1 LIQEE
6 KMEQLF
12 EEMKNAVLEG
22 EEEEAAELAQK
33 ALDSGIDPVAA
44 MDNGFLKGINEAG
57 RLYEEEE
64 FFLPELVCAAD
75 AMKAALG
82 VLDEELKKCADNNT
96 KTGKVVLATVQ
107 GDVHDIG
114 KTIVGAMMT
123 ANGYEVYDLGADV
136 PNEKVVSSIDEIKP
150 DIIGLSALLTTTMEN
165 QKNVINM
172 ISEAG
177 KRDRVKIMVGGA
189 PVSRQWSEKIG
200 ADGYSDNAIDAVKMA
215 GTLIGK

>member
-1 LIQEE
+1 
-6 KMEQLF
+6 MEQLF
-12 EEMKNAVLEG
+12 EEMKNSVLEG

-33 ALDSGIDPVAA
+33 ALDSGMDPVAV

-57 RLYEEEE
+57 KLYEEGE

-75 AMKAALG
+75 AMKAALE

-123 ANGYEVYDLGADV
+123 ANGYEVYDLGSDV
-136 PNEKVVSSIDEIKP
+136 PNEKVLSAIDDVKP
-150 DIIGLSALLTTTMEN
+150 DIVGLSALLTTTMEQ
-165 QKNVINM
+165 QKNVIEM
-172 ISEAG
+172 IREAG
-177 KRDRVKIMVGGA
+177 KRDEVKIMVGGA

-215 GTLIGK
+215 GILIG

>member
-1 LIQEE
+1 
-6 KMEQLF
+6 MEQLF
-12 EEMKNAVLEG
+12 EEMKNSVLEG

-33 ALDSGIDPVAA
+33 ALDSGMDPVAV

-57 RLYEEEE
+57 KLYEEGE

-75 AMKAALG
+75 AMKAALE

-123 ANGYEVYDLGADV
+123 ANGYEVYDLGSDV
-136 PNEKVVSSIDEIKP
+136 PNEKVVSSIDEIEP
-150 DIIGLSALLTTTMEN
+150 DIIGLSALLTTTMEQ
-165 QKNVINM
+165 QKNVIEM
-172 ISEAG
+172 IREAG
-177 KRDRVKIMVGGA
+177 KRDEVKIMVGGA
-189 PVSRQWSEKIG
+189 PVSRQWSEQIG
-200 ADGYSDNAIDAVKMA
+200 ADGYSDNAIAAVKMA
-215 GTLIGK
+215 GILMG

>member
-1 LIQEE
+1 
-6 KMEQLF
+6 MEQLF
-12 EEMKNAVLEG
+12 EEMKNSVLEG

-33 ALDSGIDPVAA
+33 ALDSGMDPVAV
-44 MDNGFLKGINEAG
+44 MDKGFLKGINEAG
-57 RLYEEEE
+57 KLYEEGE

-75 AMKAALG
+75 AMKAALE

-96 KTGKVVLATVQ
+96 KAGKVVLATVQ

-123 ANGYEVYDLGADV
+123 ANGYEVYDLGSDV
-136 PNEKVVSSIDEIKP
+136 PNEKVLSAIDDVKP
-150 DIIGLSALLTTTMEN
+150 DIVGLSALLTTTMEQ
-165 QKNVINM
+165 QKNVIEM
-172 ISEAG
+172 IREAG
-177 KRDRVKIMVGGA
+177 KRDEVKIMVGGA

-215 GTLIGK
+215 GILIG

>member
-1 LIQEE
+1 
-6 KMEQLF
+6 MEQLF
-12 EEMKNAVLEG
+12 EEMKNSVLEG
-22 EEEEAAELAQK
+22 EEKEAAELAQK
-33 ALDSGIDPVAA
+33 ALDSGMDPVAV

-57 RLYEEEE
+57 KLYEEGE

-75 AMKAALG
+75 AMKAALE

-123 ANGYEVYDLGADV
+123 ANGYEVYDLGSDV
-136 PNEKVVSSIDEIKP
+136 PNEKVLSAIDDVKP
-150 DIIGLSALLTTTMEN
+150 DIVGLSALLTTTMEQ
-165 QKNVINM
+165 QKNVIEM
-172 ISEAG
+172 IREAG
-177 KRDRVKIMVGGA
+177 KRDEVKIMVGGA

-215 GTLIGK
+215 GILIG

>member
-1 LIQEE
+1 
-6 KMEQLF
+6 MEQLF
-12 EEMKNAVLEG
+12 EEMKNSVLEG
-22 EEEEAAELAQK
+22 EEKEAAELAQK
-33 ALDSGIDPVAA
+33 ALDSGMDPVAV
-44 MDNGFLKGINEAG
+44 MDKGFLKGINEAG
-57 RLYEEEE
+57 KLYEEGE

-75 AMKAALG
+75 AMKAALE

-123 ANGYEVYDLGADV
+123 ANGDEVYDLGSEV
-136 PNEKVVSSIDEIKP
+136 PNEKVLSAIDDVKP
-150 DIIGLSALLTTTMEN
+150 DIVGLSALLTTTMEQ
-165 QKNVINM
+165 QKNVIEM
-172 ISEAG
+172 IREAG
-177 KRDRVKIMVGGA
+177 KRDEVKIMVGGA

-215 GTLIGK
+215 GILIG

>member
-1 LIQEE
+1 
-6 KMEQLF
+6 MEQLF
-12 EEMKNAVLEG
+12 EEMKNSVLEG

-33 ALDSGIDPVAA
+33 ALDSGMDPVAV
-44 MDNGFLKGINEAG
+44 MDKGFLKGINEAG
-57 RLYEEEE
+57 KLYEEGE

-75 AMKAALG
+75 AMKAALE

-123 ANGYEVYDLGADV
+123 ANGYEVYDLGSDV
-136 PNEKVVSSIDEIKP
+136 PNEKVLSAIDDVKP
-150 DIIGLSALLTTTMEN
+150 DIVGLSALLTTTMEQ
-165 QKNVINM
+165 QKNVIEM
-172 ISEAG
+172 IREAG
-177 KRDRVKIMVGGA
+177 KRDEVKIMVGGA

-215 GTLIGK
+215 GILIG

>member
-1 LIQEE
+1 
-6 KMEQLF
+6 MEQLF
-12 EEMKNAVLEG
+12 EEMKNSVLEG

-33 ALDSGIDPVAA
+33 ALDSGMDPVAV
-44 MDNGFLKGINEAG
+44 MDKGFLKGINEAG
-57 RLYEEEE
+57 KLYEEGE

-75 AMKAALG
+75 AMKAALE

-123 ANGYEVYDLGADV
+123 ANGYEVYDLGSDV
-136 PNEKVVSSIDEIKP
+136 PNEKVLSAIDDVKP
-150 DIIGLSALLTTTMEN
+150 DIVGLSALLTTTMEQ
-165 QKNVINM
+165 QKNVIEM
-172 ISEAG
+172 IREAG
-177 KRDRVKIMVGGA
+177 KREEVKIMVGGA

-215 GTLIGK
+215 GILIG

>member
-1 LIQEE
+1 
-6 KMEQLF
+6 MEQLF
-12 EEMKNAVLEG
+12 EEMKNSVLEG
-22 EEEEAAELAQK
+22 EEKEAAELAQK
-33 ALDSGIDPVAA
+33 ALDSGMDPVAV
-44 MDNGFLKGINEAG
+44 MDKGFLKGINEAG
-57 RLYEEEE
+57 KLYEEGE

-75 AMKAALG
+75 AMKAALE

-123 ANGYEVYDLGADV
+123 ANGYEVYDLGSDV
-136 PNEKVVSSIDEIKP
+136 PNEKVLSAIDDVKP
-150 DIIGLSALLTTTMEN
+150 DIVGLSALLTTTMEQ
-165 QKNVINM
+165 QKNVIEM
-172 ISEAG
+172 IREAG
-177 KRDRVKIMVGGA
+177 KRDEVKIMVGGA

-215 GTLIGK
+215 GILIG

>member
-1 LIQEE
+1 
-6 KMEQLF
+6 MEQLF
-12 EEMKNAVLEG
+12 EEMKNSVLEG

-33 ALDSGIDPVAA
+33 ALDSGMDPVAV

-57 RLYEEEE
+57 KLYEEGE

-75 AMKAALG
+75 AMKAALE

-123 ANGYEVYDLGADV
+123 ANGYEVYDLGSDV
-136 PNEKVVSSIDEIKP
+136 PNEKVLSAIDDVKP
-150 DIIGLSALLTTTMEN
+150 DIVGLSALLTTTMEQ
-165 QKNVINM
+165 QKNVIEM
-172 ISEAG
+172 IREAG
-177 KRDRVKIMVGGA
+177 KREEVKIMVGGA

-215 GTLIGK
+215 GILIG

>member
-1 LIQEE
+1 
-6 KMEQLF
+6 MEQLF

-33 ALDSGIDPVAA
+33 ALDSGMDPVAV

-57 RLYEEEE
+57 KLYEEGE

-75 AMKAALG
+75 AMKAALE

-96 KTGKVVLATVQ
+96 KNGKVVLATVQ

-123 ANGYEVYDLGADV
+123 ANGYEVYDLGSDV
-136 PNEKVVSSIDEIKP
+136 PNEKVLSAIDDVKP
-150 DIIGLSALLTTTMEN
+150 DIVGLSALLTTTMEQ
-165 QKNVINM
+165 QKNVIEM
-172 ISEAG
+172 IREAG
-177 KRDRVKIMVGGA
+177 KRDEVKIMVGGA
-189 PVSRQWSEKIG
+189 PVSRQWSEQIG

-215 GTLIGK
+215 GILIG